1 LRDWTAE
8 KNDKEESGMANGPIR
23 TRRLAISA
31 TAIALIAI
39 IGWVVIFWL
48 RSTTVALVVR
58 HAERNDAGNCSPAT
72 VKTRPNR
79 SLNLVGG
86 QSPRAEILGHV
97 GEQDGIAAIYASEF
111 CRTQQ
116 TVQPLATK
124 LGLTVNVVDQYSAD
138 GVNVNVDNLVNQVWA
153 NNRGQVVLI
162 AGHTNTVP
170 PIIEKLSGITVDAID
185 EAEFDNLY
193 IVIIPRWWGK
203 PKVVR
208 LKYGAPT

>member
-1 LRDWTAE
+1 
-8 KNDKEESGMANGPIR
+8 MPNGGLW
-23 TRRLAISA
+23 TRRLAIFS
-31 TAIALIAI
+31 TAVALVAI

-58 HAERNDAGNCSPAT
+58 HAERNDTENCSPAT

-124 LGLTVNVVDQYSAD
+124 LGLAVNVVDQYQAD
-138 GVNVNVDNLVNQVWA
+138 GMTVNVDNLINQVWV
-153 NNRGQVVLI
+153 NNIGQVVLI

-170 PIIEKLSGITVDAID
+170 PIIEKLSGITVDEIG
-185 EAEFDNLY
+185 ETEFDNLY

-208 LKYGAPT
+208 LKYGAAT